1 MLVKSYDMKLN
12 IKVNRGE
19 KIVNLQ
25 QNYYYTDDVIVPE
38 LYLWIL
44 RGNNLYPRIIYP
56 AKLSY
61 NISGKMKII
70 LNSQKLRGQHSPIL
84 DKGLQNDTLT

>member
-38 LYLWIL
+38 LYL
-44 RGNNLYPRIIYP
+44 
-56 AKLSY
+56 
-61 NISGKMKII
+61 
-70 LNSQKLRGQHSPIL
+70 
-84 DKGLQNDTLT
+84 

>member
-25 QNYYYTDDVIVPE
+25 QNYYYTDDGIVPE
-38 LYLWIL
+38 LYL
-44 RGNNLYPRIIYP
+44 
-56 AKLSY
+56 
-61 NISGKMKII
+61 
-70 LNSQKLRGQHSPIL
+70 
-84 DKGLQNDTLT
+84 